1 MKKILFLTNGH
12 GEDLVAAELIRR
24 LKGKAGL
31 TALPL
36 VGTGSAFAGLP
47 VEVIGR
53 RQALPSG
60 GFSLRNF
67 WFLLRDL
74 SSGLLGATHGNLRLL
89 KSLRGQFD
97 LVVAIGD
104 IVPIIAALAVRAP
117 LIFVGVNKSDYYR
130 WFGYTYTPWE
140 KWLLKKYAK
149 RIFVRDQLTA
159 DNLNKQGLK
168 AEYLGNP
175 LMDCIALPLTPHSPS
190 PLIRGKGTGDRGEAI
205 TTTIA
210 LLPGTRADA
219 KLNLEDFEAVIAELI
234 TLKDPDTMFHFTIAT
249 KLPDVPGYMEKQE
262 FSQLLASADLVL
274 GLSGTGNEQ
283 AAGCGLPVVSFY
295 GRGSQYDRK
304 FATAQKQLLGEALCL
319 VKSRD
324 PRYIAAAIWQLL
336 NNPPCLEQMGR
347 TGRERLGEP
356 GALGRISAQLGL
368 ELAHG

>member
-12 GEDLVAAELIRR
+12 GEDLVAAELIHR
-24 LKGKAGL
+24 LKGKADL
-31 TALPL
+31 TVLPL
-36 VGTGSAFAGLP
+36 VGARDAFAGLP

-74 SSGLLGATHGNLRLL
+74 SSGLLGVTHGNLRLL

-104 IVPIIAALAVRAP
+104 IVPLIAALAVRAP

-130 WFGYTYTPWE
+130 WFGYSYTPWE
-140 KWLLKKYAK
+140 KWLLKRYAK
-149 RIFVRDQLTA
+149 RIFVRDQITC
-159 DNLNKQGLK
+159 DNLIKQGIK
-168 AEYLGNP
+168 AEYVGNP
-175 LMDCIALPLTPHSPS
+175 LMDCVTPLS
-190 PLIRGKGTGDRGEAI
+190 LWERGLHFNTDRVRARDEI
-205 TTTIA
+205 TIG
-210 LLPGTRADA
+210 LLPGTRDDA

-249 KLPDVPGYMEKQE
+249 KLPDVPEYMEKQE
-262 FSQLLASADLVL
+262 FPQLLASADLVI

-283 AAGCGLPVVSFY
+283 AAGCGIPVISFY

-304 FATAQKQLLGEALCL
+304 FATAQKQLLGDALGL
-319 VKSRD
+319 VKSRE

-347 TGRERLGEP
+347 AGRERMGKS
-356 GALGRISAQLGL
+356 GAVADVAQSIKEMLY
-368 ELAHG
+368 